1 MRFFSLE
8 GSIPAVLR
16 DDGAAFIL
24 KSDGAWGEISAK
36 ELLSDTRTD
45 ELTAAEF
52 DTELAVFGGNLS
64 TLPTTTERPTL
75 PSQPE
80 TPPLTIRSPELSF
93 DYETPLNEAIKRLI
107 QKRRDRANKDDRP
120 APSEFQHEK
129 LAAAAASLSEAEL
142 KKAIAWGEE
151 LALRDAV

>member
-8 GSIPAVLR
+8 GSIPAALR

-24 KSDGAWGEISAK
+24 KSDGTWGEISAK

-52 DTELAVFGGNLS
+52 DTRMAVFGGDLS

-80 TPPLTIRSPELSF
+80 TPPLTIRSPELQF
-93 DYETPLNEAIKRLI
+93 DYETPDSEAIKRLI
-107 QKRRDRANKDDRP
+107 QKRRDRANKP
-120 APSEFQHEK
+120 
-129 LAAAAASLSEAEL
+129 
-142 KKAIAWGEE
+142 
-151 LALRDAV
+151 

>member
-8 GSIPAVLR
+8 GKYPTVLR

-24 KSDGAWGEISAK
+24 DDDGTWGEISAK

-64 TLPTTTERPTL
+64 TLPTT
-75 PSQPE
+75 
-80 TPPLTIRSPELSF
+80 
-93 DYETPLNEAIKRLI
+93 
-107 QKRRDRANKDDRP
+107 
-120 APSEFQHEK
+120 
-129 LAAAAASLSEAEL
+129 
-142 KKAIAWGEE
+142 
-151 LALRDAV
+151 